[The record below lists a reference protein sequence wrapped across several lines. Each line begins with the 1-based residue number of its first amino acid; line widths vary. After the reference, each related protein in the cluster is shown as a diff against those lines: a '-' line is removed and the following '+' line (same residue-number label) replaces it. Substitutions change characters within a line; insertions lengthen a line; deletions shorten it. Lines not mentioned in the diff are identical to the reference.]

1 MNVSINIHNL
11 ATPSNLKGV
20 FPKRELLNVIRIN
33 LNIYINGKKPVFKVF
48 SSKIVIDDR
57 STTLKRLLQVD
68 RKVLYL

>member
-20 FPKRELLNVIRIN
+20 FPKRELLNVI
-33 LNIYINGKKPVFKVF
+33 IYINGKKPVFKVF
-48 SSKIVIDDR
+48 SSNIVINDR